1 MRIVILVL
9 LMLAGRPALA
19 ADLLAWDAAVP
30 DGGWSRWYP
39 RPALAPG
46 FAVDRGANQPPAL
59 RLSGLGN
66 PHVFGGWRRV
76 IPVEAGRSYR
86 LHAEAEA
93 RGVVDLRRAAICQ
106 VRWLGPS
113 VAEDVAPEYVSE
125 RPGTTARSLAFDEVL
140 SVPDGVTSAEVSLLL
155 QWSPGAEVAF
165 RALSL
170 APALLPPPRPVRIAT
185 VYWRPTERST
195 PAENV
200 ASFGAL
206 VDQAAA
212 ARPDV
217 VLLSEAITSIGTGL
231 SVPEAAQEPQGPA
244 FQALS
249 EKARRHRAYIIY
261 GAYEKA
267 RDVVYNSAFVINR
280 DGGLAGAYRK
290 VQVPVGEV
298 EAGLSAGAAFAPIDL
313 DFGRVGLLICHD
325 TAFDEPSRILA
336 LAGAEV
342 LFAPAWGGDLT
353 QIRARAMDNG
363 VWLVTAGYDVPSAVI
378 DPTGEI
384 RAQTWKGIG
393 DGTAVHE
400 VDLARKTRRPWVGDW
415 RSAALKQRRTDA
427 YRGLLDERPR

>member
-9 LMLAGRPALA
+9 LVLAGRPALA
-19 ADLLAWDAAVP
+19 ADLLAWDAAAP

-46 FAVDRGANQPPAL
+46 FAVDRGANQPSAL

-66 PHVFGGWRRV
+66 PHVFGGWRRL

-93 RGVVDLRRAAICQ
+93 RGVVDLRLAVICQ

-140 SVPDGVTSAEVSLLL
+140 SVPDGATSAEVSLLL

-170 APALLPPPRPVRIAT
+170 APASLPPPRPVRIAT

-195 PAENV
+195 PAEN
-200 ASFGAL
+200 A
-206 VDQAAA
+206 
-212 ARPDV
+212 
-217 VLLSEAITSIGTGL
+217 
-231 SVPEAAQEPQGPA
+231 
-244 FQALS
+244 
-249 EKARRHRAYIIY
+249 
-261 GAYEKA
+261 AYEKA

-313 DFGRVGLLICHD
+313 DFGRVGL
-325 TAFDEPSRILA
+325 
-336 LAGAEV
+336 
-342 LFAPAWGGDLT
+342 
-353 QIRARAMDNG
+353 
-363 VWLVTAGYDVPSAVI
+363 
-378 DPTGEI
+378 

-393 DGTAVHE
+393 DGTVVHE